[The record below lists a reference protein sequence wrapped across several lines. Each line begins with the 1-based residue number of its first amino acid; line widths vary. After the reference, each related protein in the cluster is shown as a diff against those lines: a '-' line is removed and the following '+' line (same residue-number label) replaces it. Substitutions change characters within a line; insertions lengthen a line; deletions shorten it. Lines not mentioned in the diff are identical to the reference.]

1 VFLHREQRLV
11 PVLQSLDS
19 MRDIGKYTGIAF
31 EMIATIVF
39 FVLLGRWI
47 DAQGAWK
54 FPLGTFFGAIVGVG
68 MSLYVIL
75 KKF

>member
-1 VFLHREQRLV
+1 V
-11 PVLQSLDS
+11 PVLQSLEV
-19 MRDIGKYTGIAF
+19 MRNIGKYTGIAF
-31 EMIATIVF
+31 EMIATIVL

-47 DAQGAWK
+47 DAHWAWK

>member
-1 VFLHREQRLV
+1 
-11 PVLQSLDS
+11 
-19 MRDIGKYTGIAF
+19 
-31 EMIATIVF
+31 MIATIVF